1 MNIKN
6 VNKVIYPNGDT
17 SDIIKVV
24 MYAYDIETDPQIKV
38 LAEQLRGN
46 NDTDTCRNIFNYL
59 IKNIKYKADSD
70 GNAGELIKSPARLI
84 VDGTGDCK
92 SYSLFTAVIL
102 RWLDIPH
109 VFRFASY
116 SNTPEATHVY
126 VVAGGRNSDSD
137 IIIDAVAG
145 VQLNYPFNKEKKYN
159 FKCDMSNSGTKISYL
174 AGFGKQSAKKSV
186 KGVNDKSV
194 YSVWLGDEN
203 QFDITPGKSWLYG
216 KYDLISEMI
225 KISQSNAETAKLYN
239 QLAIIS
245 ALIWAYNHVSGNTE
259 SFRKMALII
268 CGMIKHNLFESQS
281 VKQTVRDTWFNQ
293 ILSDIENIYSAEY
306 VPTSWDN
313 EWLTAIETEVLANN
327 ILPERPA
334 TVGSIGNF
342 DPIADGLKSA
352 GIYFLY
358 LFIPESELKNYPDSV
373 AKKRKTQMFFADVV
387 NAIDVFHN
395 WSSIMD
401 FFRSGI
407 IAKTGKQP
415 EDYINSLKASNVK
428 IGAITLIAI
437 ATIISI
443 IIGLI
448 EIIKAIWPASNVG
461 NYAVSSGAADLQ
473 NEIYTL
479 HKKVDT
485 LTKNNP
491 TGVTSVLT
499 SSTGLIGAGLIGAY
513 FLLKK

>member
-24 MYAYDIETDPQIKV
+24 MYAYEIETDPQIKV
-38 LAEQLRGN
+38 LAEQLRGK

-59 IKNIKYKADSD
+59 IKKIKYKADSD
-70 GNAGELIKSPARLI
+70 GTAGELIKSPARLI

-126 VVAGGRNSDSD
+126 VVTDDN
-137 IIIDAVAG
+137 IVIDAVAG

-159 FKCDMSNSGTKISYL
+159 FKCDMANSGTKISYL
-174 AGFGKQSAKKSV
+174 AGFGKRTAKKSV
-186 KGVNDKSV
+186 KGVNDNSV

-259 SFRKMALII
+259 SLKKMALII
-268 CGMIKHNLFESQS
+268 CGMIKQNRFESQS

-293 ILSDIENIYSAEY
+293 ILSDIQNIYSAEY
-306 VPTSWDN
+306 VPTSWDI
-313 EWLTAIETEVLANN
+313 EWMQAIITEVLENN
-327 ILPERPA
+327 VLPEKPA

-352 GIYFLY
+352 GIYFIY

-373 AKKRKTQMFFADVV
+373 AKKRKTQMFFADVI

-395 WSSIMD
+395 WASIMD
-401 FFRSGI
+401 FFRAGI
-407 IAKTGKQP
+407 IARTGKQP

-437 ATIISI
+437 ATILSI
-443 IIGLI
+443 ILGLI

-461 NYAVSSGAADLQ
+461 NYAVSSGAADLK
-473 NEIYTL
+473 NEVYTL
-479 HKKVDT
+479 QKKVDN
-485 LTKNNP
+485 LTGGNGSN